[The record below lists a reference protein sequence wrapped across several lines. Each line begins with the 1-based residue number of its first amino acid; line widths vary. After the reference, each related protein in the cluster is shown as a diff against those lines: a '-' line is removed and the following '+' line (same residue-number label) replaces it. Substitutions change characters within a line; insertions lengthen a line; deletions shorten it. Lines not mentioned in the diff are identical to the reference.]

1 MENTTI
7 VPAKELEQYKK
18 EVTSAEKFSLG
29 LEVKTK
35 EDYEAALAE
44 GKLVKAQLDA
54 ITARKEVI
62 SKPAYAT
69 YKGIIAL
76 FKPLE
81 EAGEAALK
89 TIKGKMLAYTKE
101 QDRKAD
107 EAKQKLA
114 ERVERGTM
122 KPETAVRKI
131 EEMPTQQQ
139 TVKTE
144 AGKATTKKVTKY
156 RLVDVYALPKEFL
169 KPELKLSDV
178 ADKKKVEAS
187 FKLGKPVPG
196 VEEYTEDELSLG

>member
-1 MENTTI
+1 MENTTL
-7 VPAKELEQYKK
+7 VPAKELEQFKK

-29 LEVKTK
+29 LEVKTQ
-35 EDYEAALAE
+35 EDYKAATDE
-44 GKLVKAQLDA
+44 GIEIKARLDA
-54 ITARKEVI
+54 VIARRKEI
-62 SKPAYAT
+62 SDPL
-69 YKGIIAL
+69 YKSYKSVIAL

-81 EAGEAALK
+81 DAGELALK
-89 TIKGKMLAYTKE
+89 TIKGKMLDFKKAE
-101 QDRKAD
+101 ARKAD

-131 EEMPTQQQ
+131 EAMPEQTA

-144 AGKATTKKVTKY
+144 TGKSTMKKVTKY
-156 RLVDVYALPKEFL
+156 RLIDVYALPKEFL

-187 FKLGKPVPG
+187 FKLGTPVPG
-196 VEEYTEDELSLG
+196 VEQYEEDELSFG